1 MWALTKSVL
10 WGTVAGCAL
19 PCAVTIALAISSLQG
34 GLDGGGRLFPS
45 MFLAFLPIV
54 VTFPL
59 VLGASLLF
67 GLPLSV
73 LLKRTERE
81 SASAYTISG
90 AVLGFAVPLVILLIM
105 RAPAGHWVALLGA
118 VSGALTGQTWWQSAR
133 GPNGS

>member
-1 MWALTKSVL
+1 MRAFTKSVL
-10 WGTVAGCAL
+10 WGTLAACAL
-19 PCAVTIALAISSLQG
+19 PCAFTIALAINSLPE

-45 MFLAFLPIV
+45 LWLAILPIV

-67 GLPLSV
+67 GLPLTV

-90 AVLGFAVPLVILLIM
+90 AVLGFAVPLVVLLII
-105 RAPAGHWVALLGA
+105 RAPAGHWMALLGA
-118 VSGALTGQTWWQSAR
+118 FSGAVTGQTWWQSAR
-133 GPNGS
+133 EPSGS